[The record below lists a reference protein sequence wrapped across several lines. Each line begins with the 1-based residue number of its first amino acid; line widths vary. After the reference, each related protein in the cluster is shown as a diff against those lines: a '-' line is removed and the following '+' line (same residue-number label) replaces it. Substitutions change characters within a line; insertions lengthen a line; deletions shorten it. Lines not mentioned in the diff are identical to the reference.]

1 MSSNKQSWVGQ
12 AFPRIEDAALLT
24 GNARYIDDL
33 SPMPGIKHAS
43 FLRSPYP
50 HARIIDIDVSA
61 ALKIPGVYTVLTGD
75 DISKIT
81 DPLVSAIRAP
91 ATYYPI
97 AVEKVRY
104 VGEPVV
110 AIVAETIEQAK
121 DAAELVELDIDS
133 LPVNTSII
141 DSIAVDAF
149 QLHEEAPGNVCIDFQ
164 MGESVAVSQAFESA
178 DHITK
183 IRLVNNQVFV
193 SAMEP
198 RAFIG
203 DYDKNKDRYVIYTG
217 SVSYTHLR
225 AHET

>member
-104 VGEPVV
+104 VGEPI
-110 AIVAETIEQAK
+110 AII
-121 DAAELVELDIDS
+121 LS
-133 LPVNTSII
+133 LI
-141 DSIAVDAF
+141 
-149 QLHEEAPGNVCIDFQ
+149 
-164 MGESVAVSQAFESA
+164 
-178 DHITK
+178 HI
-183 IRLVNNQVFV
+183 
-193 SAMEP
+193 
-198 RAFIG
+198 
-203 DYDKNKDRYVIYTG
+203 
-217 SVSYTHLR
+217 
-225 AHET
+225 

>member
-33 SPMPGIKHAS
+33 SPVPGIKHVS

-75 DISKIT
+75 EISRIT

-104 VGEPVV
+104 VGEPI
-110 AIVAETIEQAK
+110 AIIVADDRYLGE
-121 DAAELVELDIDS
+121 DAAEVIDVRYEELSSVTDPLEALNDGAPI
-133 LPVNTSII
+133 
-141 DSIAVDAF
+141 
-149 QLHEEAPGNVCIDFQ
+149 LHERVGANLLHDRNFIYGDPDT
-164 MGESVAVSQAFESA
+164 AFEKADRIIKIDWRYPKQSA
-178 DHITK
+178 TPI
-183 IRLVNNQVFV
+183 
-193 SAMEP
+193 
-198 RAFIG
+198 
-203 DYDKNKDRYVIYTG
+203 
-217 SVSYTHLR
+217 
-225 AHET
+225 ETF